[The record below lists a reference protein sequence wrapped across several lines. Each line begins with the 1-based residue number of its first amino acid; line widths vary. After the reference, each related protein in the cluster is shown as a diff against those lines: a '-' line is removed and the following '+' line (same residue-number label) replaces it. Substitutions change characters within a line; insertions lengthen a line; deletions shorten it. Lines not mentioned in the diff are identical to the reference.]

1 MAKTEHK
8 LTKAEIKQVQQAVLK
23 YDDCGMFLH
32 CKTCIPSKI
41 PFGQSARDFAAYE
54 IATYPLKVGEG
65 VVNIV
70 TIWCKHCGK
79 LVWDSRHL
87 THLY

>member
-1 MAKTEHK
+1 MDKKHEF
-8 LTKAEIKQVQQAVLK
+8 TKDEIKEIQTAVLDYK
-23 YDDCGMFLH
+23 DCGMFLH

-41 PFGQSARDFAAYE
+41 PFGQSAKEFCSYE
-54 IATYPLKVGEG
+54 IATYPLKVGKG
-65 VVNIV
+65 VTNII

-87 THLY
+87 RHLY